1 MRNTHYMHAQHHT
14 TVESSEPLISFVVP
28 CYNLP
33 SEWICACIDSILA
46 LPLKKEEREVLVIDD
61 GSEVPV
67 SESLSDYGDEVQ
79 CVRQSNGGLSA
90 ARNVGMNCATGTY
103 IQFVDGDD
111 ELLPSAYAQCI
122 RMLKSDAPDML
133 LFRFQGQ
140 TASPLSVMS
149 GTAYM
154 LQYNLR
160 ASACAYLFRRSLL
173 GNLRF
178 IQGILHEDE
187 AFTPQLLLRADR
199 VLDSGCA
206 AYAYHRRS
214 GSITTQTS
222 SSHVHRRLADKE
234 AVVMMLDK
242 LTQHLPSQQSQALR
256 RRVSQL
262 TMDLMLDTIRLT
274 SGSHPL
280 YQLVQRLRENGLY
293 PLPSYHYTPA
303 YFLFSQL
310 SSSRI
315 GLFFLRCLFTLL

>member
-1 MRNTHYMHAQHHT
+1 MHAQHHP
-14 TVESSEPLISFVVP
+14 TVERREPLITFVVP

-33 SEWICACIDSILA
+33 GEWICACIDSILA
-46 LPLKKEEREVLVIDD
+46 LPLKREERQVLVIDD
-61 GSEVPV
+61 GSETPV
-67 SESLSDYGDEVQ
+67 SECLSGYGDEVQ
-79 CVRQSNGGLSA
+79 CVRQPNGGLSA
-90 ARNVGMNCATGTY
+90 ARNTGMDRASGTY

-140 TASPLSVMS
+140 GTASLPVMD

-154 LQYNLR
+154 RRYNLR

-187 AFTPQLLLRADR
+187 AFTPQLMLRAAS
-199 VLDSGCA
+199 VLDTGFA
-206 AYAYHRRS
+206 AYAYHCRS
-214 GSITTQTS
+214 GSITTHKAPA
-222 SSHVHRRLADKE
+222 HVHRRLADKE

-274 SGSHPL
+274 SGAHSL
-280 YQLVQRLRENGLY
+280 LQLVQRLRNNGLY
-293 PLPSYHYTPA
+293 PLPPYHYTPA
-303 YFLFSQL
+303 YSLFSQL
-310 SSSRI
+310 SSFRI
-315 GLFFLRCLFTLL
+315 GLLFLRCLFTLF

>member
-1 MRNTHYMHAQHHT
+1 MHAQHHT

-61 GSEVPV
+61 GSETPV
-67 SESLSDYGDEVQ
+67 SECLSGYGDEVQ
-79 CVRQSNGGLSA
+79 CVRQSNGGLCA
-90 ARNVGMNCATGTY
+90 ARNTGMDRASGTY

-111 ELLPSAYAQCI
+111 ELLPSAYAPCI

-140 TASPLSVMS
+140 GTASLPVMD

-154 LQYNLR
+154 RRYNLR
-160 ASACAYLFRRSLL
+160 ASACTYLFRRSLL

-222 SSHVHRRLADKE
+222 SSHVHRRLSDKE
-234 AVVMMLDK
+234 AVLMMLDE
-242 LTQHLPSQQSQALR
+242 LARHLPSQQSQALR

-262 TMDLMLDTIRLT
+262 TMDLILDTIRLT

-280 YQLVQRLRENGLY
+280 HQLVQRLRANGLY

-315 GLFFLRCLFTLL
+315 GLLFLRCLFTLF

>member
-1 MRNTHYMHAQHHT
+1 MHAQHHP
-14 TVESSEPLISFVVP
+14 TVERREPLITFVVP

-33 SEWICACIDSILA
+33 GEWICACIDSILA
-46 LPLKKEEREVLVIDD
+46 LPLKREEREVLVIDD
-61 GSEVPV
+61 GSETPV
-67 SESLSDYGDEVQ
+67 SEHLSGYGDEVQ
-79 CVRQSNGGLSA
+79 CVRQPNGGLSA
-90 ARNVGMNCATGTY
+90 ARNTGMDRASGTY

-140 TASPLSVMS
+140 EAASLPVMD
-149 GTAYM
+149 GTTYM
-154 LQYNLR
+154 RWYNLR

-187 AFTPQLLLRADR
+187 AFTPQLMLRASS
-199 VLDSGCA
+199 VLDSGFA

-214 GSITTQTS
+214 GSITTQKDPA
-222 SSHVHRRLADKE
+222 HVHRRLSDKE
-234 AVVMMLDK
+234 AVLMMLDE
-242 LTQHLPSQQSQALR
+242 LARHLPSQQSQALR

-274 SGSHPL
+274 SGAQPL
-280 YQLVQRLRENGLY
+280 QQLVQRLRNNGLY
-293 PLPSYHYTPA
+293 PLPPYNYTPA
-303 YFLFSQL
+303 YSLFSQL

-315 GLFFLRCLFTLL
+315 GLFFLRCLFTLF

>member
-1 MRNTHYMHAQHHT
+1 MHAQHHP
-14 TVESSEPLISFVVP
+14 TVERREPLITFVVP

-33 SEWICACIDSILA
+33 GEWICACIDSILA
-46 LPLKKEEREVLVIDD
+46 LPLKREEREVLVIDD
-61 GSEVPV
+61 GSETPV
-67 SESLSDYGDEVQ
+67 SECLSGYGDEVQ
-79 CVRQSNGGLSA
+79 CVRQPNGGLSA
-90 ARNVGMNCATGTY
+90 ARNTGMDRASGTY

-133 LFRFQGQ
+133 LFCFQGQ
-140 TASPLSVMS
+140 GTASLPVMD

-154 LQYNLR
+154 RRYNLR

-187 AFTPQLLLRADR
+187 AFTPQLMLRAAS
-199 VLDSGCA
+199 VLDTGCA

-214 GSITTQTS
+214 GSITTHKDPA
-222 SSHVHRRLADKE
+222 HVHRRLADKE

-274 SGSHPL
+274 SGTQPL
-280 YQLVQRLRENGLY
+280 QQLVQRLRDNGLY
-293 PLPSYHYTPA
+293 PLPPYNYTPA
-303 YFLFSQL
+303 YSLFSQL

-315 GLFFLRCLFTLL
+315 GLLFLRCLFTLF

>member
-1 MRNTHYMHAQHHT
+1 MHAQHHP
-14 TVESSEPLISFVVP
+14 TVERREPLITFVVP

-33 SEWICACIDSILA
+33 GEWICACIDSILA
-46 LPLKKEEREVLVIDD
+46 LPLKREEREVLVIDD
-61 GSEVPV
+61 GSETPV
-67 SESLSDYGDEVQ
+67 SECLSGYGDEVQ

-90 ARNVGMNCATGTY
+90 ARNTGMDRASGTY

-111 ELLPSAYAQCI
+111 ELLPSAYAQCF

-140 TASPLSVMS
+140 EAASRPVMS

-154 LQYNLR
+154 RRYNLR
-160 ASACAYLFRRSLL
+160 ASACTYLFRRSLL

-187 AFTPQLLLRADR
+187 AFTPQLILRAAS
-199 VLDSGCA
+199 VLDTGFA

-214 GSITTQTS
+214 GSITTHKDLA
-222 SSHVHRRLADKE
+222 HVHRRLSDKE
-234 AVVMMLDK
+234 AVLMMLDE
-242 LTQHLPSQQSQALR
+242 LAQHLPSQQSQALR

-274 SGSHPL
+274 SGAHSL
-280 YQLVQRLRENGLY
+280 QQLVQRLRNNGLY
-293 PLPSYHYTPA
+293 PLPPYHYTPA
-303 YFLFSQL
+303 YSLFSQL

-315 GLFFLRCLFTLL
+315 GLLFLRCLFTLF

>member
-1 MRNTHYMHAQHHT
+1 MHAQHHP
-14 TVESSEPLISFVVP
+14 TVERREPLITFVVP

-33 SEWICACIDSILA
+33 GEWICACIDSILA
-46 LPLKKEEREVLVIDD
+46 LPLKREERQVLVIDD
-61 GSEVPV
+61 GSETPV
-67 SESLSDYGDEVQ
+67 SECLSGYGDEVQ
-79 CVRQSNGGLSA
+79 CVRQPNGGLSA

-111 ELLPSAYAQCI
+111 ELFPSAYAQCI

-160 ASACAYLFRRSLL
+160 ASACTYLFRRSLL

-178 IQGILHEDE
+178 VQGILHEDE
-187 AFTPQLLLRADR
+187 AFTPQLMLRAAS
-199 VLDSGCA
+199 VLDAGCA

-214 GSITTQTS
+214 GSITTHKDPA
-222 SSHVHRRLADKE
+222 HVHRRLADKE

-242 LTQHLPSQQSQALR
+242 LTQHLPLQQSQSLR

-274 SGSHPL
+274 SGSRPL
-280 YQLVQRLRENGLY
+280 QLLVQRLRNNGLY
-293 PLPSYHYTPA
+293 PLPPNNYTPA
-303 YFLFSQL
+303 YSLFSQL

-315 GLFFLRCLFTLL
+315 GLLFLRCLFTLF

>member
-1 MRNTHYMHAQHHT
+1 MHAQHHP
-14 TVESSEPLISFVVP
+14 TVERREPLITFVVP

-46 LPLKKEEREVLVIDD
+46 LPLKREEREVLVIDD
-61 GSEVPV
+61 GSETPV
-67 SESLSDYGDEVQ
+67 SECLSGYGDEVQ

-90 ARNVGMNCATGTY
+90 ARNTGMDRASGTY

-133 LFRFQGQ
+133 LFRFLGQ
-140 TASPLSVMS
+140 EAASRPVMS

-154 LQYNLR
+154 RRYNLR
-160 ASACAYLFRRSLL
+160 ASACTYLFRRSLL

-187 AFTPQLLLRADR
+187 AFTPQLMLRATS
-199 VLDSGCA
+199 VLDTGFA

-214 GSITTQTS
+214 GSITTHEDPA
-222 SSHVHRRLADKE
+222 HVHRRLSDKE
-234 AVVMMLDK
+234 AVLMMLDE
-242 LTQHLPSQQSQALR
+242 LARHLPSQQSQALR

-280 YQLVQRLRENGLY
+280 QQLVQRLRNNGLY
-293 PLPSYHYTPA
+293 PLPPYHYTPA
-303 YFLFSQL
+303 YTLFSQL

-315 GLFFLRCLFTLL
+315 GLFFLRCLFALF

>member
-1 MRNTHYMHAQHHT
+1 MHAQHHP
-14 TVESSEPLISFVVP
+14 TVERREPLITFVVP

-33 SEWICACIDSILA
+33 GEWICACIDSILA
-46 LPLKKEEREVLVIDD
+46 LPLKREERQVLVIDD
-61 GSEVPV
+61 GSETPV
-67 SESLSDYGDEVQ
+67 SECLSGYGDEVQ
-79 CVRQSNGGLSA
+79 CVRQPNGGLSA

-160 ASACAYLFRRSLL
+160 ASACTYLFRRSLL

-187 AFTPQLLLRADR
+187 AFTPQLMLRAAS
-199 VLDSGCA
+199 VLDTGCA

-214 GSITTQTS
+214 GSITTHKDPA
-222 SSHVHRRLADKE
+222 HVHRRLADKE
-234 AVVMMLDK
+234 AVVVMLDE
-242 LTQHLPSQQSQALR
+242 LARHLPSQQSQALR
-256 RRVSQL
+256 RRVSQV

-274 SGSHPL
+274 SSAHPL
-280 YQLVQRLRENGLY
+280 QQLVQRLRNNGLY
-293 PLPSYHYTPA
+293 PLPPYHYTPT
-303 YFLFSQL
+303 YSLFSQL

-315 GLFFLRCLFTLL
+315 GLLFLRCLFTLF